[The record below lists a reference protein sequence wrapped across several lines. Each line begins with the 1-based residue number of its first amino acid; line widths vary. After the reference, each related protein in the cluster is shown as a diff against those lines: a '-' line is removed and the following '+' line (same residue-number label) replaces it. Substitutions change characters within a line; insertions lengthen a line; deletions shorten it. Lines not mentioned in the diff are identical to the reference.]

1 MTRLSGELLEKLD
14 PKKER
19 TLSTLRRSKVTV
31 PVNMTKEQGK
41 NIVPRP
47 LKDYA
52 TPSLEEATSRIIR
65 PIVDISQFEIKPT
78 TI

>member
-19 TLSTLRRSKVTV
+19 TLSTLRRSKVT
-31 PVNMTKEQGK
+31 EGK